1 MRVDVLNHQRI
12 IDFLNESFQ
21 QEANVDL
28 TSIDYMENIK
38 QINIDWI
45 RIKSLISA
53 RIDVRIYHNKF
64 FNVVFLSSNRHW
76 NNLMINLMN
85 LIKQFVHYLIGFK
98 SKHLILNLCVREL

>member
-1 MRVDVLNHQRI
+1 VDVLNHQRT

-53 RIDVRIYHNKF
+53 RIDV
-64 FNVVFLSSNRHW
+64 SSTNC
-76 NNLMINLMN
+76 L
-85 LIKQFVHYLIGFK
+85 K
-98 SKHLILNLCVREL
+98 

>member
-1 MRVDVLNHQRI
+1 MRVEVVNHQMT

-28 TSIDYMENIK
+28 TSIDYMEKIK

-53 RIDVRIYHNKF
+53 RIDVRIEVCKTILSF
-64 FNVVFLSSNRHW
+64 VFV
-76 NNLMINLMN
+76 IDFGT
-85 LIKQFVHYLIGFK
+85 I
-98 SKHLILNLCVREL
+98 E

>member
-1 MRVDVLNHQRI
+1 MDVVNHQMT

-28 TSIDYMENIK
+28 TSIDYMEKIK

-53 RIDVRIYHNKF
+53 RIEVQIEVYFDYVF
-64 FNVVFLSSNRHW
+64 FFCNRLW
-76 NNLMINLMN
+76 NN
-85 LIKQFVHYLIGFK
+85 
-98 SKHLILNLCVREL
+98 

>member
-1 MRVDVLNHQRI
+1 MRVDVLNHQRT

-53 RIDVRIYHNKF
+53 RIDVSPRNCFEMIISRFRID
-64 FNVVFLSSNRHW
+64 
-76 NNLMINLMN
+76 
-85 LIKQFVHYLIGFK
+85 IGTTQ
-98 SKHLILNLCVREL
+98 

>member
-1 MRVDVLNHQRI
+1 MRVEVVNHQMT

-28 TSIDYMENIK
+28 TSIDYMEKIK

-53 RIDVRIYHNKF
+53 RIDVRIEVCKTI
-64 FNVVFLSSNRHW
+64 LS
-76 NNLMINLMN
+76 
-85 LIKQFVHYLIGFK
+85 FVLVIDFGT
-98 SKHLILNLCVREL
+98 IE

>member
-1 MRVDVLNHQRI
+1 MRVEVMNHQMT

-28 TSIDYMENIK
+28 TSIDYMEKIK

-53 RIDVRIYHNKF
+53 RIDVRIEF
-64 FNVVFLSSNRHW
+64 CRMIWRFVFRNRLW
-76 NNLMINLMN
+76 NN
-85 LIKQFVHYLIGFK
+85 
-98 SKHLILNLCVREL
+98 

>member
-1 MRVDVLNHQRI
+1 MRVEVLNHQMT

-28 TSIDYMENIK
+28 TSIDYMEKIK

-53 RIDVRIYHNKF
+53 RIDVRIEEIINIKTCLF
-64 FNVVFLSSNRHW
+64 SFSNRLW
-76 NNLMINLMN
+76 NN
-85 LIKQFVHYLIGFK
+85 
-98 SKHLILNLCVREL
+98 

>member
-1 MRVDVLNHQRI
+1 MRVEVLNHQMT

-53 RIDVRIYHNKF
+53 RIDVRIIYRQI
-64 FNVVFLSSNRHW
+64 FLYYS
-76 NNLMINLMN
+76 
-85 LIKQFVHYLIGFK
+85 FDFK
-98 SKHLILNLCVREL
+98 

>member
-1 MRVDVLNHQRI
+1 MRVEVLNHQMT

-53 RIDVRIYHNKF
+53 RIDVRIIYRQI
-64 FNVVFLSSNRHW
+64 FLNIILLLSNR
-76 NNLMINLMN
+76 
-85 LIKQFVHYLIGFK
+85 F
-98 SKHLILNLCVREL
+98 

>member
-1 MRVDVLNHQRI
+1 MRVDVLNHQKI

-28 TSIDYMENIK
+28 TSIEYMENIK

-53 RIDVRIYHNKF
+53 RIDVRITNSLILY
-64 FNVVFLSSNRHW
+64 FLFSNR
-76 NNLMINLMN
+76 L
-85 LIKQFVHYLIGFK
+85 
-98 SKHLILNLCVREL
+98 

>member
-1 MRVDVLNHQRI
+1 MRVDVLNHQRT

-21 QEANVDL
+21 QEANIDL

-53 RIDVRIYHNKF
+53 RIDVSLRNY
-64 FNVVFLSSNRHW
+64 
-76 NNLMINLMN
+76 
-85 LIKQFVHYLIGFK
+85 FK
-98 SKHLILNLCVREL
+98 

>member
-1 MRVDVLNHQRI
+1 MT

-53 RIDVRIYHNKF
+53 RIDVS
-64 FNVVFLSSNRHW
+64 L
-76 NNLMINLMN
+76 NN
-85 LIKQFVHYLIGFK
+85 
-98 SKHLILNLCVREL
+98 

>member
-1 MRVDVLNHQRI
+1 MRVEVLNHQMT

-28 TSIDYMENIK
+28 TSIDYMEKIK

-53 RIDVRIYHNKF
+53 RIDVRNRREIITIQNLFCLLF
-64 FNVVFLSSNRHW
+64 FL
-76 NNLMINLMN
+76 
-85 LIKQFVHYLIGFK
+85 LIDFGTIK
-98 SKHLILNLCVREL
+98 

>member
-1 MRVDVLNHQRI
+1 MRIDVLNHQKT

-38 QINIDWI
+38 QINIDWS

-53 RIDVRIYHNKF
+53 RIDVRNKIEKYF
-64 FNVVFLSSNRHW
+64 FF
-76 NNLMINLMN
+76 
-85 LIKQFVHYLIGFK
+85 
-98 SKHLILNLCVREL
+98 

>member
-1 MRVDVLNHQRI
+1 MDVLNHQRT

-53 RIDVRIYHNKF
+53 RIDVSLENCLLKCYVSIF
-64 FNVVFLSSNRHW
+64 
-76 NNLMINLMN
+76 
-85 LIKQFVHYLIGFK
+85 
-98 SKHLILNLCVREL
+98 